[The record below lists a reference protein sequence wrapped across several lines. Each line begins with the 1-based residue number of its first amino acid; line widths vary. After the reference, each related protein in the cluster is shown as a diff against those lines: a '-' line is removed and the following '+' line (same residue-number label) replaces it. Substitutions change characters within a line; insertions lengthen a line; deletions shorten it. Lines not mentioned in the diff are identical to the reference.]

1 MQRDRKYSKYIHVL
15 LYLKDKGNIWAPIR
29 LKKRKKN
36 REKLNNHRSES
47 KQWFSK
53 ITPLQKKK
61 YVTIFYTRE
70 KTINPKKNYSIF
82 HNKISILSRNKKPS
96 HKNLNYPKHLS
107 PSFSLSLPYTN
118 PLGGP
123 SRIFLP
129 STEERREL
137 SFSLSLS
144 PSRLI
149 ERRAR
154 VNLIRGK

>member
-82 HNKISILSRNKKPS
+82 HNKT
-96 HKNLNYPKHLS
+96 
-107 PSFSLSLPYTN
+107 FS
-118 PLGGP
+118 
-123 SRIFLP
+123 
-129 STEERREL
+129 
-137 SFSLSLS
+137 
-144 PSRLI
+144 
-149 ERRAR
+149 
-154 VNLIRGK
+154 